1 MTKPQ
6 HMTAII
12 YDKRGRPISIGQNS
26 YLKTHPIQAKAAMK
40 VGLPEKQYLHAEID
54 ALIRLKDWK
63 KADKIVITRYTKD
76 GKPGYAKPCKV
87 CEHML
92 ALAGITKIEHT

>member
-26 YLKTHPIQAKAAMK
+26 YLKTHPLQAKAAK
-40 VGLPEKQYLHAEID
+40 TVGLPEKQFLHAEID
-54 ALIRLKDWK
+54 ALIRLKDWSR
-63 KADKIVITRYTKD
+63 ADKIVITRFTKV
-76 GKPGYAKPCKV
+76 GKPGVAKPCKV

-92 ALAGITKIEHT
+92 NLAGITKIEHT